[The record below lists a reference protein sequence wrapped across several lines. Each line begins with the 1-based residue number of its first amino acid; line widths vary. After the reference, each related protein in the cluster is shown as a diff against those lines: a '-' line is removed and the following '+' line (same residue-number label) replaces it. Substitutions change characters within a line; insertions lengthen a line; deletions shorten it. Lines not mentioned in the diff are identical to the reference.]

1 MDPWNAEP
9 WVVFFIGGTMDYRGN
24 DNSYTL
30 AILVNNTS
38 GVLMRVVSLFSRR
51 GYNIDSLSVG
61 ETETPERSRIT
72 IVVRGDRKIVEQII
86 RQVEKLVDVI
96 CVYEMRPSESFS
108 SELLMVKIKADGG
121 SRSDLIGLG
130 DIFKA
135 RIVDVT
141 PETVTFMITGNWS
154 KIESFL
160 DMISQYGIVELSRT
174 GMTAIGRGAKSL
186 AEISTGDEK

>member
-1 MDPWNAEP
+1 
-9 WVVFFIGGTMDYRGN
+9 MDYRGN

-38 GVLMRVVSLFSRR
+38 GVLIRVVSLFSRR

-61 ETETPERSRIT
+61 ETETHERSRIT
-72 IVVRGDRKIVEQII
+72 IVVRGDRQIVEQII

-96 CVYEMRPSESFS
+96 CVYEMTPSESVS
-108 SELLMVKIKADGG
+108 AELLMVKIKADAS

-135 RIVDVT
+135 RIIDVT

-154 KIESFL
+154 KTESFL
-160 DMISQYGIVELSRT
+160 DMITPYGIVELSRT
-174 GMTAIGRGAKSL
+174 GMTAMGRGSKSL
-186 AEISTGDEK
+186 AEISLGDEK

>member
-1 MDPWNAEP
+1 
-9 WVVFFIGGTMDYRGN
+9 MDYRGN

-96 CVYEMRPSESFS
+96 CVYEMRPSESVS
-108 SELLMVKIKADGG
+108 SELLMVKIRVDGG

-160 DMISQYGIVELSRT
+160 DMLSQYGIVELSRT